1 MIQFNKLLFLHL
13 LLCAHLSLL
22 CPLLYLIFLFIT
34 ADLPPS
40 KKADIVFLVDGSI
53 NLGRNNFNE
62 VMVFISNL
70 IDLFYTERDNLR
82 IGLAHYATDVTDVF
96 YLDTYKNRKDIID
109 AIGRT
114 EYKGGNKINT
124 GAAIRHVQDV
134 HFTKERGSRVDE
146 GTPQILMVVTGGK
159 SADDSKTAALGLKKR
174 NVKIFAVGIGN
185 TENELENIASES
197 TTVARSS
204 TVQGLSELNEQILE
218 TLDDQVKGKL
228 CVGGKETSK
237 SKRLIYIY
245 IHIFFSCQWIYRS
258 LKLNHAV
265 LQPAT

>member
-1 MIQFNKLLFLHL
+1 M
-13 LLCAHLSLL
+13 
-22 CPLLYLIFLFIT
+22 
-34 ADLPPS
+34 
-40 KKADIVFLVDGSI
+40 FLVDGSI

-70 IDLFYTERDNLR
+70 IDLFFTERDNLR

-96 YLDTYKNRKDIID
+96 YLNTHKNRKDIID

-114 EYKGGNKINT
+114 EYRGGNKINT

-146 GTPQILMVVTGGK
+146 GTPQILMVITGGK
-159 SADDSKTAALGLKKR
+159 SADDSKTAALGLKNKA
-174 NVKIFAVGIGN
+174 VTIFAVGIGN
-185 TENELENIASES
+185 TENELENIASKS

-218 TLDDQVKGKL
+218 ILDDEVKGKL
-228 CVGGKETSK
+228 CIGVKETSK
-237 SKRLIYIY
+237 SKCHIYICIY
-245 IHIFFSCQWIYRS
+245 TFYLFIFSC
-258 LKLNHAV
+258 
-265 LQPAT
+265 